1 LTRKLVELHGGQIAV
16 ESDGI
21 KGRGS
26 MFTVLLPLAPP
37 ESQPVS

>member
-1 LTRKLVELHGGQIAV
+1 V

-37 ESQPVS
+37 ETEPAS